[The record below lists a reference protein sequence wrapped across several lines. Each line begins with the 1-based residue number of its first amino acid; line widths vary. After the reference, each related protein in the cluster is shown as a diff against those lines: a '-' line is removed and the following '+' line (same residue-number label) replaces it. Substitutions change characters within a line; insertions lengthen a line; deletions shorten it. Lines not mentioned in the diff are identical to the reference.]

1 MESLRRSSEPAT
13 ILADY
18 YEYDCRATID
28 EFLDIVKTGDKAVLS
43 RVIIFP
49 LERPYPIP
57 SITRDEFLER
67 YHEVFDEEFVRT
79 IIESDQFD
87 WDSVGWRGLMLNNGL
102 LWLNYDN
109 QNLRR
114 DLPGR

>member
-1 MESLRRSSEPAT
+1 MRCLHVPATNKLLMIGIFAAFIGSIQPAT

-28 EFLDIVKTGDKAVLS
+28 EFLDIVKTGNKAVLS

-87 WDSVGWRGLMLNNGL
+87 
-102 LWLNYDN
+102 
-109 QNLRR
+109 
-114 DLPGR
+114 